1 MEIIDKCEDGD
12 RSFVVYHDADDDGFV
27 SAIQSGDSLH
37 FKHKYGRDLNGALSD
52 HHRRM
57 ELNGVRED

>member
-1 MEIIDKCEDGD
+1 MEIIDKCGDGD
-12 RSFVVYHDADDDGFV
+12 KSFVIYYDETDDGFV
-27 SAIQSGDSLH
+27 SAIQSGDSLYS
-37 FKHKYGRDLNGALSD
+37 KHLHGTDLNSALSD